1 MNETYRKISKHLD
14 KKLTDNQRED
24 IDKALLELVEKEK
37 LDYTKLKNDGKFH
50 A

>member
-1 MNETYRKISKHLD
+1 MNESYRNIAEHLD
-14 KKLTDNQRED
+14 KKLTDIQRED

-37 LDYTKLKNDGKFH
+37 LDYTKLKNDGKLH